1 MITYFISLRLYRLSF
16 SAATFNTF
24 RSVPTSNVK
33 ASFLAIIRVMGSSP
47 SWIFTTDLSRSSIC
61 MILFCKSAL
70 THNASANFIFFNF
83 IDSATKLAA
92 TYAKPQHMQKDLN
105 LIRTIFK

>member
-1 MITYFISLRLYRLSF
+1 
-16 SAATFNTF
+16 
-24 RSVPTSNVK
+24 
-33 ASFLAIIRVMGSSP
+33 
-47 SWIFTTDLSRSSIC
+47 

-83 IDSATKLAA
+83 IDSAAKLAA

-105 LIRTIFK
+105 LIRTIFYDYPQRYPYSRHVAF